1 MVRLRQNSDRTRGL
15 QHWVPYVNREWGTC
29 FVSIRAVATHFY
41 VLTCFRGKFRNCFDG
56 SRFGRRHL
64 LQYSLQLSIIG
75 SITATT
81 PSQAPC
87 NKFWNTHN
95 VVTPDQAHGKKTWTR
110 WWARCAVLGA
120 DLAVL
125 GACYRWV
132 WLCWARSARLGA
144 DLALMCMVYIVHV
157 FMSLCLSACVSQV
170 VSWGL
175 SKTKPGIRE

>member
-15 QHWVPYVNREWGTC
+15 QHWVPYVNREGAPVSFQSALWQRISTCSHVSVENFEIALMEAGLEDGTC
-29 FVSIRAVATHFY
+29 SNIRFNYQSSAALRQLRHH
-41 VLTCFRGKFRNCFDG
+41 
-56 SRFGRRHL
+56 RRHATNFETRTML
-64 LQYSLQLSIIG
+64 SLQIR
-75 SITATT
+75 
-81 PSQAPC
+81 PME
-87 NKFWNTHN
+87 
-95 VVTPDQAHGKKTWTR
+95 KKTWTR

-125 GACYRWV
+125 GACYGWV